1 MEKKN
6 TFYLYQNIPDMLL
19 SALSIIALAACV
31 VESTRIDSNASDFAI
46 IFLVLA
52 AYPFLTL
59 VFYCKLNIFKLF
71 VLIFLKLIV
80 SAVALFGISQISRAL
95 FAAKNLPEKF
105 VKGGVGAAC
114 FYFAMKF
121 LKK

>member
-1 MEKKN
+1 
-6 TFYLYQNIPDMLL
+6 MLL

-31 VESTRIDSNASDFAI
+31 WESTRIDSNASDFVI

-59 VFYCKLNIFKLF
+59 VFYCKLNIFKLL

-80 SAVALFGISQISRAL
+80 SAVALFGISQISKAL
-95 FAAKNLPEKF
+95 FAVKDLPEKF
-105 VKGGVGAAC
+105 VKGGIGTAC
-114 FYFAMKF
+114 FYLAMKF
-121 LKK
+121 LKNK